1 MGKENVNDVTAV
13 REAAVA
19 SQEAQTPVAEVQET
33 KVSMVI
39 CAFPGTED
47 VMLKFWDKM
56 CPQVL
61 DKKVM
66 TVQEDFSIP
75 ELLADLVADETVA
88 DDFILI
94 PANCVPCGPVSFD
107 ELHTPL
113 VFKDGK
119 GGLHYCH
126 RLPVPGLKGA
136 IVDVLGTDNT
146 GNPESVMKRYLTS
159 LGRPVE
165 ASFREG
171 NYVTPV
177 LRGAPCGN
185 VVMEAVIRK
194 KYIAANPVG
203 FAAVRSLLVNA
214 LLNE

>member
-1 MGKENVNDVTAV
+1 MKKENDNDP
-13 REAAVA
+13 AVA
-19 SQEAQTPVAEVQET
+19 ERSAEFSPEIQEEMPVQET

-39 CAFPGTED
+39 CTFPGTEE
-47 VMLKFWDKM
+47 VMMNFWDKM
-56 CPQVL
+56 CPDVL
-61 DKKVM
+61 DKKVIN
-66 TVQEDFSIP
+66 VQEDTSTL

-94 PANCVPCGPVSFD
+94 PANCVPCAPVGFD

-119 GGLHYCH
+119 GGLHYSH
-126 RLPVPGLKGA
+126 RLPVPGLKDA
-136 IVDVLGTDNT
+136 IVDALGTDNT
-146 GNPESVMKRYLTS
+146 GDPETVMKRYLTS

-177 LRGAPCGN
+177 LRGAPCEN
-185 VVMEAVIRK
+185 VVMEAIIRK
-194 KYIAANPVG
+194 KYIVANPVG
-203 FAAVRSLLVNA
+203 FAAIRPLLVKT